1 MNKGFY
7 LILKF
12 NEIAYCKL
20 FIAASK
26 SFFLFFIIALRIA
39 PSSFLPSNCKTFV
52 IAKLASKS
60 FPTASFPLANSRY
73 AGKKPGICLLMLYSN
88 LIPFPIGP
96 AGLEF
101 SLP

>member
-1 MNKGFY
+1 
-7 LILKF
+7 
-12 NEIAYCKL
+12 
-20 FIAASK
+20 
-26 SFFLFFIIALRIA
+26 
-39 PSSFLPSNCKTFV
+39 
-52 IAKLASKS
+52 
-60 FPTASFPLANSRY
+60 LANSRY